1 VNPAGG
7 TPDPFALSR
16 FVAAQDPVY
25 AGVRAELAAGRKSSH
40 WMWFVF
46 PQLAAL
52 GRSRMAQHYGIG
64 SAAEARAYWAHP
76 LLGPRLRE
84 CTELVLAVDDCS
96 AHEIFGS
103 PDDLKFC
110 SSMTLFAEATGKAL
124 FGLTLAK
131 YCGGRAD
138 ESTLR
143 LLAAKG

>member
-25 AGVRAELAAGRKSSH
+25 AGVRAELAAGRKASH
-40 WMWFVF
+40 WIWFVF

-64 SAAEARAYWAHP
+64 SAAEA
-76 LLGPRLRE
+76 
-84 CTELVLAVDDCS
+84 
-96 AHEIFGS
+96 
-103 PDDLKFC
+103 
-110 SSMTLFAEATGKAL
+110 L